1 MTHTEHTT
9 QSRKGKHL
17 SFDERQFIAYLKNKL
32 GLSNRAIAK
41 ELGRAPQTI
50 HNEIKDGTVDVIKQR
65 QIHGTKQY
73 DYRKTEYS
81 PEVGQAAYDTARLN
95 SGRTYLWVESTDF
108 IAYADD
114 QILRLH
120 QSPDSVVG
128 TAKVANLFPEKRIP
142 CTKTLYNWIDK
153 GFMET
158 QNIDLVLKVRRKTKS
173 TKIRKNKT
181 FLGNSIDFRPDCVTA
196 RETFGH
202 WEIDT
207 VVGLKSGQDQV
218 LLTLTERKT
227 RFEIIQKIEGKN
239 ALAVQ
244 SGIENLQEQFGHFF
258 KDIFKTITSDNGVEF
273 STLSTCLDG
282 IVDVYFTHPYSS
294 WERGTNERH
303 NGLIRRFIPKGSTI
317 RHVSRVHMKRIENW
331 MNQLPRK
338 VLGYKIPRQ
347 AFLDETASLLAD

>member
-1 MTHTEHTT
+1 
-9 QSRKGKHL
+9 
-17 SFDERQFIAYLKNKL
+17 L

-50 HNEIKDGTVDVIKQR
+50 HNEIKDGTVAVIKQR
-65 QIHGTKQY
+65 QTHGSRQY
-73 DYRKTEYS
+73 EYRRTEYS
-81 PEVGQAAYDTARLN
+81 PEAGQAAYDTARLN

-108 IAYADD
+108 IDYADD

-128 TAKVANLFPEKRIP
+128 AAKVSGMFPEKIIP

-153 GFMET
+153 GLMET
-158 QNIDLVLKVRRKTKS
+158 QNIDLVLKVRRETKS
-173 TKIRKNKT
+173 TRNRKNKT
-181 FLGNSIDFRPDCVTA
+181 FLGNSIDLRPEHVTS
-196 RETFGH
+196 RDEFGH

-227 RFEIIQKIEGKN
+227 RFEIIQKIEGKH

-244 SGIENLQEQFGHFF
+244 SGIENLQEQFGQFF

-273 STLSTCLDG
+273 STLSACLEG
-282 IVDVYFTHPYSS
+282 IVDVYFAHPYSS

-317 RHVSRVHMKRIENW
+317 RNVSRVHIKRVEQW

-338 VLGYKIPRQ
+338 VLSYQTPKQ
-347 AFLDETASLLAD
+347 AFLDETARLLAV

>member
-244 SGIENLQEQFGHFF
+244 SGIENLQEQFGHF
-258 KDIFKTITSDNGVEF
+258 
-273 STLSTCLDG
+273 
-282 IVDVYFTHPYSS
+282 
-294 WERGTNERH
+294 
-303 NGLIRRFIPKGSTI
+303 
-317 RHVSRVHMKRIENW
+317 
-331 MNQLPRK
+331 
-338 VLGYKIPRQ
+338 
-347 AFLDETASLLAD
+347 

>member
-1 MTHTEHTT
+1 M
-9 QSRKGKHL
+9 
-17 SFDERQFIAYLKNKL
+17 
-32 GLSNRAIAK
+32 
-41 ELGRAPQTI
+41 
-50 HNEIKDGTVDVIKQR
+50 
-65 QIHGTKQY
+65 
-73 DYRKTEYS
+73 
-81 PEVGQAAYDTARLN
+81 N

-196 RETFGH
+196 RERFGH

-218 LLTLTERKT
+218 LLKLTERKT

-244 SGIENLQEQFGHFF
+244 SGIENLQEQFGHFL

-303 NGLIRRFIPKGSTI
+303 NGLLRCFIPKGSTM

-338 VLGYKIPRQ
+338 VLGYKTPRQ
-347 AFLDETASLLAD
+347 AFLDEIASLLAD

>member
-1 MTHTEHTT
+1 M
-9 QSRKGKHL
+9 
-17 SFDERQFIAYLKNKL
+17 
-32 GLSNRAIAK
+32 
-41 ELGRAPQTI
+41 
-50 HNEIKDGTVDVIKQR
+50 
-65 QIHGTKQY
+65 
-73 DYRKTEYS
+73 
-81 PEVGQAAYDTARLN
+81 N
-95 SGRTYLWVESTDF
+95 SDRTYLWVESTDF

-173 TKIRKNKT
+173 TKTRKNKT
-181 FLGNSIDFRPDCVTA
+181 FLGNSIDLRPDCVTA

-207 VVGLKSGQDQV
+207 VVGLKSGQAQV
-218 LLTLTERKT
+218 LLPLTERKT

-239 ALAVQ
+239 ALVLQ
-244 SGIENLQEQFGHFF
+244 SGIENLQEQFGQFF
-258 KDIFKTITSDNGVEF
+258 KDIFKPITSDNGVEF
-273 STLSTCLDG
+273 STLSAYSDG

-294 WERGTNERH
+294 
-303 NGLIRRFIPKGSTI
+303 
-317 RHVSRVHMKRIENW
+317 
-331 MNQLPRK
+331 
-338 VLGYKIPRQ
+338 
-347 AFLDETASLLAD
+347 